1 MCWKVAF
8 IMQTVCLNN
17 GVQMPLEGF
26 GVFQVPDAA
35 QCEQAVSDALEAGY
49 RLIDTAAAYMNEE
62 AVGNAI
68 RTSGIPRKDLFITT
82 KLWVQ
87 DAGYESA
94 KKAFETSL
102 NKLGLEYL
110 DLYLIHQPFHDYYGA
125 WRAMEELYKEG
136 RIRAIGVSN
145 FYPDRLVDLC
155 VNAEI
160 IPAVNQVECHP
171 FFQQKDAL
179 KVMKEYGVQPEAWGP
194 FAEGKNN
201 FFQNPILA
209 EIAAK
214 YGKSVAQ
221 VALRWNVQRG
231 VVVIPKSVHKERIQ
245 ENFNIWDF
253 ELSDKDMETISDMDI
268 GHSEIINH
276 FTADTAKWLNELK
289 IHP

>member
-1 MCWKVAF
+1 MCWKGAF

-68 RTSGIPRKDLFITT
+68 RTSDIPRKDLFITT

-87 DAGYESA
+87 DADYESA

-179 KVMKEYGVQPEAWGP
+179 KVMKEYGVQLEAWGP

-201 FFQNPILA
+201 FFKNPILA

-268 GHSEIINH
+268 GHSEIVNH
-276 FTADTAKWLNELK
+276 FTADTAKWLNGLK